1 MRMGIRTQISAFR
14 RFRRFFS
21 FSLFSSKPLSYSSVP
36 TSVIGVLGTVLGV
49 AVHANL
55 GRSLIAPVNRRF
67 SLSII
72 GVAGVGDCDDCGE
85 RGSLGVRDR
94 APPTPM
100 EVSRFML
107 CERESAGRR
116 SALRVLSSEYLHPA
130 NGE

>member
-1 MRMGIRTQISAFR
+1 M
-14 RFRRFFS
+14 
-21 FSLFSSKPLSYSSVP
+21 
-36 TSVIGVLGTVLGV
+36 LGV

-55 GRSLIAPVNRRF
+55 GRSLIAPVNRRLSF
-67 SLSII
+67 SII

-85 RGSLGVRDR
+85 RGSLGVRER
-94 APPTPM
+94 ASPT